1 MIQNLYIYIVDILIK
16 DMWIYIYIYIYI
28 YTYINNTNEKFS
40 TLGMG

>member
-16 DMWIYIYIYIYI
+16 DMWIYIYIY
-28 YTYINNTNEKFS
+28 TYINNTNEKFS

>member
-16 DMWIYIYIYIYI
+16 DMWIYIYIYIY
-28 YTYINNTNEKFS
+28 TYINNTNEKFS